1 MAPTPIAGVL
11 LAFVAIAPP
20 VLALAAAAPP
30 TDGAPM
36 VVITAPWRT
45 ATDVVDRAG
54 GVVLADGRLTN
65 IASTYAPADGYADA
79 LRGAGAWAV
88 LSGDFSGFLCA
99 GDDR

>member
-1 MAPTPIAGVL
+1 
-11 LAFVAIAPP
+11 
-20 VLALAAAAPP
+20 
-30 TDGAPM
+30 
-36 VVITAPWRT
+36 
-45 ATDVVDRAG
+45 VVDRAG